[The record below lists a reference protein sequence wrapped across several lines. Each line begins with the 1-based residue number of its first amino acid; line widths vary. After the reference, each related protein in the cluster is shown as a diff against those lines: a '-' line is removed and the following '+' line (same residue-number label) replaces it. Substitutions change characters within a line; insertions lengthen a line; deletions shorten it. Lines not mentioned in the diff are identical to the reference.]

1 MPRKGENIR
10 KRADGRWEGR
20 YFTVNSDTGKKQYHS
35 VYARTYRKVK
45 EKLII
50 ARQAQPEAVQ
60 PVFTEISAGMEETV
74 DTFGNIAAMWLE
86 NVKKNCKYSTYVK
99 YRQIY
104 EKHLKDTMD
113 GLEMAQV
120 TSEMIRDL
128 INVREISSESLIRSI
143 YCVINQVLVFAQDNH
158 LAFTAAVARGR
169 TTKQTKPVEIM
180 KRAEQI
186 RLFELLYMD
195 MDRYKFGIL
204 LCLSTGLRLGEI
216 CALKW
221 SDIDINGSLLYVN
234 RTVQRIAVED
244 GSAKTKLME
253 SEPKSMFSK
262 RVIPLSDEIMRLVRE
277 FRTDSEYVISQN
289 RPTEPRTYQ
298 NRFHRLL
305 SQAGIPSYNFHVLRH
320 TFATNCVDSGA
331 DIKSLSEMLGHSSVN
346 ITLNRY
352 VHPSVQTK
360 RQHLN
365 TLSAIYG
372 QYLSQQCS

>member
-10 KRADGRWEGR
+10 KRSDGRWEGR
-20 YFTVNSDTGKKQYHS
+20 YCTINGDTGKKQYHS
-35 VYARTYRKVK
+35 IYARTYRKVK
-45 EKLII
+45 EKLIT
-50 ARQAQPEAVQ
+50 ARQEQLEASRT
-60 PVFTEISAGMEETV
+60 VFSKASVERTFGYIAGM
-74 DTFGNIAAMWLE
+74 WLQNVRE
-86 NVKKNCKYSTYVK
+86 NRKHSTYVK

-104 EKHLKDTMD
+104 EKHIKDTMD
-113 GLEMAQV
+113 GVEIESI
-120 TSEMIRDL
+120 TPEMIKD
-128 INVREISSESLIRSI
+128 IIAAREISSESLIRSI
-143 YCVINQVLVFAQDNH
+143 YCVVNQVLAYAQNNHFAV
-158 LAFTAAVARGR
+158 TAVITRGR
-169 TTKQTKPVEIM
+169 TARHAKPVEVM
-180 KRAEQI
+180 KRAEQV
-186 RLFELLYMD
+186 RLFEVLYSD

-221 SDIDINGSLLYVN
+221 SDIDINGKLLYVN

-244 GSAKTKLME
+244 NPSKTKLME
-253 SEPKSMFSK
+253 SEPKSVFSK
-262 RVIPLSDEIMRLVRE
+262 RVIPLSDEMVRLMQE
-277 FRTDSEYVISQN
+277 FHTDNEYVISEN

-305 SQAGIPSYNFHVLRH
+305 CQAGIPEYNFHILRH

-331 DIKSLSEMLGHSSVN
+331 DIKSLSELLGHSSVN

-365 TLSAIYG
+365 MLSAIYG
-372 QYLSQQCS
+372 QYLGQQCS